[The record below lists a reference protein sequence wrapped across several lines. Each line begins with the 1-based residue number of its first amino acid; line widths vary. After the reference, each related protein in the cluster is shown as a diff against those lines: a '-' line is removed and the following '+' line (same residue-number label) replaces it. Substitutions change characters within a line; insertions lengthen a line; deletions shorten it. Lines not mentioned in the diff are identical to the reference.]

1 MLAFNLK
8 RIFAARGIQRP
19 FTYMVSRGFSDNFSS
34 SIINGRKHQL
44 NLREVERLCE
54 LLKCTP
60 NDLIEW
66 TPSAEQAAVEGHP
79 LKPLERTNKVEGLT
93 HLLSSVPLDKL
104 TQIETL
110 IKRELAE

>member
-8 RIFAARGIQRP
+8 RIFAARGIEKP
-19 FTYMVSRGFSDNFSS
+19 FTYMVRKGFSDSFSS
-34 SIINGRKHQL
+34 SIINGRKHQM

-54 LLKCTP
+54 LFKCTP
-60 NDLIEW
+60 NDLLEW
-66 TPSAEQAAVEGHP
+66 TPSAEQAIQKDHP

-93 HLLSSVPLDKL
+93 QLLSSVPLDKL
-104 TQIETL
+104 THIETL